1 MILIPDLETVIIL
14 VPRTGTRALKRGIA
28 ARWPNAIH
36 LYRHMEADGVPQGYD
51 RWRKV
56 GVVRHPVERLWS
68 LYKYLQRFGIDHC
81 QEHEAAYTAAMRASV
96 DRPFD
101 DWLLH
106 NERPFTSP
114 YDSAGLGRFYP
125 FYCCRH
131 PLPENRKSQ
140 WVYLRP
146 DLGTQIF
153 THDNI
158 GDLHDLLDVETP
170 TINGTAPTLPPL
182 LSDAAQAYVNRW
194 FSWDFTAWASP
205 EWAQTLRQNGCK
217 KDLPPFYINP
227 LGAAPELA
235 GGAQ

>member
-1 MILIPDLETVIIL
+1 MILIPDIETVVIL

-28 ARWPNAIH
+28 QRWPNAIH

-56 GVVRHPVERLWS
+56 GVVRHPIDRLWS

-81 QEHEAAYTAAMRASV
+81 QEHEEAYTSAMRASV
-96 DRPFD
+96 ERPFD
-101 DWLLH
+101 DWLMH
-106 NERPFTSP
+106 NERVFTSP

-146 DLGTQIF
+146 DLGTEIF

-158 GDLHDLLDVETP
+158 GDLHELLDVETP
-170 TINGTAPTLPPL
+170 LINGTAPSPTPELTADV
-182 LSDAAQAYVNRW
+182 SDYVRRW
-194 FSWDFTAWASP
+194 FNWDFAACANPS
-205 EWAQTLRQNGCK
+205 WAQGLRQNGCK
-217 KDLPPFYINP
+217 RDLPPYYINP
-227 LGAAPELA
+227 LGVSEPKIGDAK
-235 GGAQ
+235 